1 MLYLLT
7 GKTKPMPAL
16 AVNGKNETCACLNLS
31 TNLWIFILS
40 CRRPVST
47 SLASDFRDRMD
58 KLMLSLLRKQAHQ
71 CYYDENFAA
80 EDDEQP
86 VWRQNIEFHDA
97 NQVATSSLVPLP
109 FQTVRHPGNWEQA
122 SVVR

>member
-1 MLYLLT
+1 
-7 GKTKPMPAL
+7 MPAL
-16 AVNGKNETCACLNLS
+16 TCQLFCGYLFSLAFLFL
-31 TNLWIFILS
+31 IL

-58 KLMLSLLRKQAHQ
+58 RLMLTLLRKQAQQ

-80 EDDEQP
+80 EDEEQP

-97 NQVATSSLVPLP
+97 NQVASSSLVPLP
-109 FQTVRHPGNWEQA
+109 FQTVHHPGNWEQA
-122 SVVR
+122 SVVRYFS